1 MSTLVRQPAPA
12 FTAKAIM
19 GNDLINES
27 FSLDLFPDRF
37 VLLFFYPLDFTF
49 VCPSEI
55 IAFDESLQEFLDLDC
70 EVVGVSVDSYHAHL
84 AWKHTPVDRG
94 GIGPIRFP
102 LVGDLDK
109 SIARRY
115 GVLADEEVALRGSFL
130 IDPERIV
137 RHMSVN
143 DLDLGRG
150 IPETLR
156 ILKAL
161 RHVRQTEEVCPA
173 NWEPGMPAM
182 VPNPEG
188 VAKYLKGI
196 TADRS

>member
-1 MSTLVRQPAPA
+1 M
-12 FTAKAIM
+12 
-19 GNDLINES
+19 
-27 FSLDLFPDRF
+27 
-37 VLLFFYPLDFTF
+37 
-49 VCPSEI
+49 
-55 IAFDESLQEFLDLDC
+55 
-70 EVVGVSVDSYHAHL
+70 
-84 AWKHTPVDRG
+84 
-94 GIGPIRFP
+94 
-102 LVGDLDK
+102 GDLDK

>member
-1 MSTLVRQPAPA
+1 MHNLVRQPAPA
-12 FTAKAIM
+12 FVGKAIM
-19 GNDLINES
+19 GNDVINEE
-27 FSLDLFPDRF
+27 FSLDLYPDRF

-55 IAFDESLQEFLDLDC
+55 IAFDESLSEFLDLEC
-70 EVVGVSVDSYHAHL
+70 EVVGVSVDSHHAHL

-94 GIGPIRFP
+94 GIGAIRYP

-109 SIARRY
+109 NIARRY
-115 GVLADEEVALRGSFL
+115 GVLTDEAVALRATFL
-130 IDPERIV
+130 IDPDRII
-137 RHMSVN
+137 RHMAVN

-161 RHVRQTEEVCPA
+161 RHIRQTEEVCPA
-173 NWEPGMPAM
+173 NWEPGDPAM
-182 VPNPEG
+182 TPDRES
-188 VAKYLKGI
+188 VARYLK
-196 TADRS
+196 DVRS

>member
-27 FSLDLFPDRF
+27 FSLDLYPDRF

-55 IAFDESLQEFLDLDC
+55 LAFDESLSDFLDLDC
-70 EVVGVSVDSYHAHL
+70 EVVGVSVDSHHAHL
-84 AWKHTPVDRG
+84 AWKHTPLDRG

-102 LVGDLDK
+102 LIGDLDK

-115 GVLADEEVALRGSFL
+115 GVLSEDSVALRATFL

-150 IPETLR
+150 IPETVR

-161 RHVRQTEEVCPA
+161 RHTRNTEEVCPA
-173 NWEPGMPAM
+173 NWEPGAPGM
-182 VPNPEG
+182 VPSPEG
-188 VAKYLKGI
+188 VARYLR
-196 TADRS
+196 DVRS